1 MAGSP
6 SCATK
11 TVDDRTV
18 HDRMVWL
25 DVTSDSLRW
34 QWQRSHDGGATWDL
48 TWEIDYRRTE
58 R

>member
-1 MAGSP
+1 MA
-6 SCATK
+6 AIAFVRAK
-11 TVDDRTV
+11 TVDDRIV

-34 QWQRSHDGGATWDL
+34 QWQRSHDGGASWDL
-48 TWEIDYRRTE
+48 TWEIDYRRIE

>member
-1 MAGSP
+1 MR
-6 SCATK
+6 TK
-11 TVDDRTV
+11 TVDDRIV